1 MSADARRQAAMLVR
15 LREVRMNS
23 AASALA
29 VARAETLRAE
39 QARAHADAASIDAE
53 GAYRQSR
60 DRLADDP
67 NEAERLLAVVD
78 RMRFAQSVARSALN
92 DAREAERL
100 CVAAETARRKTMIIA
115 RARHDIL
122 AERAAAARRAVARA
136 NEDRSAEEVDESRRM
151 R

>member
-1 MSADARRQAAMLVR
+1 MSAEARRQAAMLVR

-29 VARAETLRAE
+29 VARLETQRAE
-39 QARAHADAASIDAE
+39 QARAHADASSNDAQD
-53 GAYRQSR
+53 AYLTSR

-92 DAREAERL
+92 DALEAERL
-100 CVAAETARRKTMIIA
+100 CVAAEAARRKTMILA

-122 AERAAAARRAVARA
+122 AEHAAAARTAVARA
-136 NEDRSAEEVDESRRM
+136 NEDRNAEEVDESRRI

>member
-1 MSADARRQAAMLVR
+1 MLVR

-29 VARAETLRAE
+29 AARDETLRAE
-39 QARAHADAASIDAE
+39 RARADADAASVAAE
-53 GAYRQSR
+53 DAYRESR

-78 RMRFAQSVARSALN
+78 RMRFGQSVARSALN

-100 CVAAETARRKTMIIA
+100 CIAAEAARRKTMILA

-122 AERAAAARRAVARA
+122 AERAAAARRTVARA
-136 NEDRSAEEVDESRRM
+136 NEDRAAEESDESRRM